1 MNRPQNI
8 KTFGGPLRSTRRKL
22 SRPDRFHGI
31 KGSGGGD
38 KITNKT
44 PINHVWS
51 QGVERLSNGSI
62 NVGWWNHE
70 LFLGVH
76 PKFTLTGPV
85 TLNVDKEYLQ
95 KDSPWV
101 YGPKTSGLKGV
112 NTLGDRRHVANTR
125 DSDEYREN
133 SIIGGDLWID
143 ALQRLAQKTSPLWAE
158 ACQIA
163 PGPGLGHQVNAEER
177 VCALRA
183 GQRRVVCQA
192 QIGLEPVELAHGG
205 TPSRECSGVRWPVN
219 HGSAV
224 TQ

>member
-143 ALQRLAQKTSPLWAE
+143 ENRPSNRRYHEDRLNRIHKTKVTECWEKMVKESRERPTYEERRTTGMWDRLHTM
-158 ACQIA
+158 
-163 PGPGLGHQVNAEER
+163 GRSGLGTAKKKST
-177 VCALRA
+177 
-183 GQRRVVCQA
+183 
-192 QIGLEPVELAHGG
+192 GG
-205 TPSRECSGVRWPVN
+205 V
-219 HGSAV
+219 
-224 TQ
+224 